1 MDDITNY
8 FIMETNIS
16 RDSMGSAKSKTRLLS
31 VGAIAIVAIMVAGGW
46 YLLSNDGDD
55 QPSSRNATELAN
67 KFIEKYSGPLGPF
80 ELDSNETLKKAVI
93 VTEND
98 TPRQKY
104 SRMNFTTD
112 LEVIGSID
120 EIFAEKKSKI
130 ESTPGFMGGAPE
142 EVKGITGFDKVC
154 VYKMDVRMG
163 TMTTFTIIYFVAYA
177 DGVLVESIDEP
188 LFHANSLADDS
199 VIEGLF
205 KSLSDAIAK

>member
-1 MDDITNY
+1 
-8 FIMETNIS
+8 
-16 RDSMGSAKSKTRLLS
+16 
-31 VGAIAIVAIMVAGGW
+31 
-46 YLLSNDGDD
+46 
-55 QPSSRNATELAN
+55 
-67 KFIEKYSGPLGPF
+67 
-80 ELDSNETLKKAVI
+80 
-93 VTEND
+93 
-98 TPRQKY
+98 
-104 SRMNFTTD
+104 
-112 LEVIGSID
+112 
-120 EIFAEKKSKI
+120 
-130 ESTPGFMGGAPE
+130 MGGAPE